1 MYGVADERRIAR
13 GNYESGDAVSRPV
26 VKCRKCRRLDYV
38 SRVRLYR
45 DVSLSPSSFF
55 FLFVFCVAYTRGRVL
70 SSISAASA
78 ELDHFI
84 SSLMSC
90 HAAVEHCQQEIAMTQ
105 LVLSL

>member
-45 DVSLSPSSFF
+45 DVSLTPPFSLFLLFLSFSF
-55 FLFVFCVAYTRGRVL
+55 SAWPIPEDVF
-70 SSISAASA
+70 
-78 ELDHFI
+78 
-84 SSLMSC
+84 
-90 HAAVEHCQQEIAMTQ
+90 
-105 LVLSL
+105 